1 MEVNASF
8 VREMDCLN
16 CKGKFT
22 TTKIRSR
29 YVRVVKHESD
39 FKPIYQD
46 SSVYP
51 ILYNVAVCP
60 HCGFA
65 FTDDFSPY
73 FADGVKSEIKKS
85 ITSLW
90 NSRSFGEERTIEE
103 AIETYKLAYIS
114 ANVKKEK
121 PLTIAGLTLR
131 IAWLYNDLKD
141 NESETR
147 FKKIA
152 RDLYA
157 KAYLEG
163 DFVGTQMSETRVLYL
178 MAELSH
184 QIGDREGAVRNFSR
198 VIERQ
203 RTSIEPNLI
212 EMAKERWQEIRDQ
225 KQQKQQEKVKAD

>member
-1 MEVNASF
+1 MEVNSSF
-8 VREMDCLN
+8 VREMVCLN
-16 CKGKFT
+16 CKEKFT

-46 SSVYP
+46 PSVHP
-51 ILYNVAVCP
+51 ILYNAAVCP

-73 FADGVKSEIKKS
+73 FADGVKDEIKAA
-85 ITSLW
+85 ITSRW

-103 AIETYKLAYIS
+103 AIEAYKLAYIS
-114 ANVKKEK
+114 ATIKKEK
-121 PLTIAGLTLR
+121 SLTIAGITLR
-131 IAWLYNDLKD
+131 IAWLYKDLD
-141 NESETR
+141 DFESELR

-152 RDLYA
+152 RDLYTQ
-157 KAYLEG
+157 AYTDG
-163 DFVGTQMSETRVLYL
+163 DYVGTQMSETRVIYL
-178 MAELSH
+178 MGELSH
-184 QIGDREGAVRNFSR
+184 QIGDHEAAVRNFSR

-212 EMAKERWQEIRDQ
+212 EMAKERWQEIRE
-225 KQQKQQEKVKAD
+225 QKQQEKVRAD